1 MARSYVAIYQ
11 NKEPNYFV
19 YYDFEEHEFFSIA
32 ERKHNIFLLT
42 SVSGIIF
49 YSLIKNVSL
58 SIDINP
64 FIMLLFS
71 SFIGITLG
79 FIGAILTGRS
89 IDKNMDHR
97 KKVMHVTNQELSQYL
112 LEGKKQFF
120 IQILLTLLMCFFGTI
135 CAIVILLMPQNVL
148 MLICNIGSWAI
159 SVILVWAIRP
169 IKRIQIH
176 IRLKSE
182 LEKQM

>member
-1 MARSYVAIYQ
+1 I
-11 NKEPNYFV
+11 
-19 YYDFEEHEFFSIA
+19 SIT
-32 ERKHNIFLLT
+32 IVFISDIST
-42 SVSGIIF
+42 SI
-49 YSLIKNVSL
+49 
-58 SIDINP
+58 
-64 FIMLLFS
+64 
-71 SFIGITLG
+71 
-79 FIGAILTGRS
+79 S

-97 KKVMHVTNQELSQYL
+97 KKIMHVMNQELIQYL

>member
-1 MARSYVAIYQ
+1 
-11 NKEPNYFV
+11 
-19 YYDFEEHEFFSIA
+19 
-32 ERKHNIFLLT
+32 
-42 SVSGIIF
+42 
-49 YSLIKNVSL
+49 
-58 SIDINP
+58 
-64 FIMLLFS
+64 MLLFS

-148 MLICNIGSWAI
+148 MLICNIGSWAKI
-159 SVILVWAIRP
+159 VRA
-169 IKRIQIH
+169 H
-176 IRLKSE
+176 
-182 LEKQM
+182 